1 MGQLKKL
8 KISNVRVVLDT
19 MRKHHKCSKK
29 YISQITGLSSALL
42 TNICNELKEKE
53 LIIEGGYVNS
63 EKPGRREIQMDIN
76 YDFKKII
83 GINISSEYC
92 DIVISDLKPSL
103 LYHKKIFT
111 HSFENELLLMD
122 NIFHTINEYVL
133 SKKLKWSNFI
143 GIGITSK
150 GTIDSVNGFVGID
163 FFNNKLSIKEYLYQK
178 TNLPIF
184 IENDVKALAITQN
197 FFFPQYDDFF
207 LVKYSIHG
215 IGGAI
220 FKDGHL
226 YTNQDNMVGKIG
238 HLIIDPTK
246 NYCPVCK
253 RRGCLESLISLL
265 NLKKEIHEKF
275 KNNKIPILTNL
286 LQNNFDNFS
295 IPLLFQAAQDGSIEI
310 HNILK
315 KSASMMAQAIINS
328 YVIAGSNKIVLY
340 GDFFNF
346 PLYLFLLESYIK
358 EYQLTSFWDKI
369 SISSLNNTQ
378 EYLASCVLVINNIF
392 NTHLE
397 EYYTKI

>member
-1 MGQLKKL
+1 
-8 KISNVRVVLDT
+8 
-19 MRKHHKCSKK
+19 
-29 YISQITGLSSALL
+29 
-42 TNICNELKEKE
+42 
-53 LIIEGGYVNS
+53 
-63 EKPGRREIQMDIN
+63 
-76 YDFKKII
+76 
-83 GINISSEYC
+83 
-92 DIVISDLKPSL
+92 
-103 LYHKKIFT
+103 
-111 HSFENELLLMD
+111 
-122 NIFHTINEYVL
+122 
-133 SKKLKWSNFI
+133 
-143 GIGITSK
+143 
-150 GTIDSVNGFVGID
+150 
-163 FFNNKLSIKEYLYQK
+163 
-178 TNLPIF
+178 
-184 IENDVKALAITQN
+184 
-197 FFFPQYDDFF
+197 
-207 LVKYSIHG
+207 
-215 IGGAI
+215 
-220 FKDGHL
+220 
-226 YTNQDNMVGKIG
+226 MVGKIG

-246 NYCPVCK
+246 DYCPVCK

-295 IPLLFQAAQDGSIEI
+295 ISLLFQAAQDGSIEI